1 MSETPVVSVGMSR
14 AMNNVHAHID
24 AARCAAD
31 SLAITA
37 ERHGRSVS
45 IRVQSVA
52 EGRHEEKVT
61 AIIWLPAHH
70 AAALRA
76 VLDEV
81 LR

>member
-1 MSETPVVSVGMSR
+1 MSEALVVSVGMSR
-14 AMNNVHAHID
+14 VMNNVHAHID
-24 AARCAAD
+24 GYDCAAD

-45 IRVQSVA
+45 IRMKYVT
-52 EGRHEEKVT
+52 EGRDEESVT
-61 AIIWLPAHH
+61 ALIWLSRHH
-70 AAALRA
+70 AAELLA